1 MPDVVHSE
9 QEGEWL
15 GHVWRRKETPD
26 QITQY
31 YWSLSF
37 TGDMREM
44 HQQHASQ
51 DGSACPAAFVP
62 DSCYY
67 PSEHQAKQDLQEE
80 LKRHG
85 SGGRI

>member
-1 MPDVVHSE
+1 MADVVHSE
-9 QEGEWL
+9 QAGEWV

-37 TGDMREM
+37 AGDMREM
-44 HQQHASQ
+44 LQKQAEQ
-51 DGSACPAAFVP
+51 TGGQTPVVP
-62 DSCYY
+62 DSCFYY
-67 PSEHQAKQDLQEE
+67 TEAAAKQELKEQ

-85 SGGRI
+85 GAE